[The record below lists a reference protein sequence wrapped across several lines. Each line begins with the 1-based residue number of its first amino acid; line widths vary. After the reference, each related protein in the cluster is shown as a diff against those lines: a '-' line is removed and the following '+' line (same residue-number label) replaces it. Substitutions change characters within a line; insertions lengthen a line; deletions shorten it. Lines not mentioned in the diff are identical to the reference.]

1 MERKPIFFTSDWHIG
16 HANSII
22 FDSRPFKDL
31 DHMHTVL
38 VNNYNAT
45 VPPEGLCYFLGD
57 VGLAKND
64 LIKSVISRLN
74 GTKVLILGNHDGS
87 HNAMYTAGFD
97 VVLNSASLAI
107 AGEVVTMSHHPLPGI
122 KREEVTGMKG
132 AQPNENYH
140 GELRDNAKF
149 YSVPN
154 VGQFH
159 LSGHIHSNPKNP
171 KNGSVPVLGRQMDVG
186 CVAHNY
192 RPVSISHI
200 ESWIAKTLN
209 QEKLK

>member
-1 MERKPIFFTSDWHIG
+1 MSSRKGIFVTSDWHIG
-16 HANSII
+16 HANSIL
-22 FDSRPFKDL
+22 FDGRPFQDL

-45 VPPEGLCYFLGD
+45 VPADGLCYFLGD

-64 LIKSVISRLN
+64 EIKKVIQRLH

-97 VVLNSASLAI
+97 VVLNAAQLAI
-107 AGEVVTMSHHPLPGI
+107 AGEIVTMSHHPLPGI
-122 KREEVTGMKG
+122 KREDTTGMHG
-132 AQPNENYH
+132 SISGENYH
-140 GELRDNAKF
+140 GELRPNAKL

-159 LSGHIHSNPKNP
+159 LHGHIHSPNSGK
-171 KNGSVPVLGRQMDVG
+171 SQRTLGRQFDVG
-186 CVAHNY
+186 CVANKY
-192 RPVSISHI
+192 RPVSISEI
-200 ESWIAKTLN
+200 ESWIVKTK
-209 QEKLK
+209 QKEALK